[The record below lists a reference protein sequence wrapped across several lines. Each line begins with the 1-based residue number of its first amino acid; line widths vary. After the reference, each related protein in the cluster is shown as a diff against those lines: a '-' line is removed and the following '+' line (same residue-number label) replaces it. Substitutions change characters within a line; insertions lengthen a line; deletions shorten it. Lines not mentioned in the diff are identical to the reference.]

1 MTYFINNNIY
11 NLLLYLLLKLERIKL
26 KKNNL
31 GNTGI
36 NVSEICLGT
45 MTWGQQ
51 NSENDAHNQLSY
63 AMEKGINFIDTAE
76 MYAVPP
82 KEDTYGLTEKYI
94 GSWLKKED
102 RSKIIVATKVA
113 GRTSNVPSGPP
124 GLNWIRKGPRLN
136 KKHIFE
142 AIHDSLKRLQ
152 TDYIDLYQLHWPE
165 RNVNN
170 FGQLGY
176 KHSPREDDINI
187 EITLET
193 LSEAIEKKLIKY
205 VGLSNETP
213 WGVMKFLTAAEKFN
227 LPRIVSIQN
236 PYSLLNRSFEVGLSE
251 IAINE
256 NVGLL
261 PYSPL
266 AGGVL
271 SGKYLNG
278 NMPKNARMTLFERMR
293 TRYSGNHAEN
303 AVLEYKKISDKY
315 NINLTQMSLNFV
327 TKQNFVTSNIIGATS
342 LEQLKENIESIDCE
356 LNEEILKEINKVHK
370 IYTYPCP

>member
-1 MTYFINNNIY
+1 M
-11 NLLLYLLLKLERIKL
+11 
-26 KKNNL
+26 KKKKL
-31 GNTGI
+31 GNTEI
-36 NVSEICLGT
+36 MVSEICLGT

-51 NSENDAHNQLSY
+51 NNEEEAHNQLSF
-63 AMEKGINFIDTAE
+63 AIEKGINFIDTAE

-82 KEDTYGLTEKYI
+82 KKETYGLTETYI
-94 GSWLKKED
+94 GSWLKNQD
-102 RSKIIVATKVA
+102 RSKIILATKIS

-124 GLNWIRKGPRLN
+124 GLDWIRNGSRLN
-136 KKHIFE
+136 KEHIFE
-142 AIHDSLKRLQ
+142 ALHASLNRLN

-187 EITLET
+187 EVTLEA
-193 LSEAIEKKLIKY
+193 LSEAVDKELIKY

-213 WGVMKFLTAAEKFN
+213 WGVMKFLAAAEKYN
-227 LPRIVSIQN
+227 LPRIVTIQN

-251 IAINE
+251 ISINE
-256 NVGLL
+256 NIGLL

-278 NMPKNARMTLFERMR
+278 NKPENARMTLFERMG
-293 TRYSGNHAEN
+293 TRYSGKQAEN
-303 AVLEYKKISDKY
+303 AVLEYQKIAQKH
-315 NINLTQMSLNFV
+315 NLNLTQMAINFV
-327 TKQNFVTSNIIGATS
+327 TQQDFVTSNIIGATS
-342 LEQLKENIESIDCE
+342 LKQLEENIDSINCN
-356 LNEEILKEINKVHK
+356 LSEEVVEEINKVHK

>member
-1 MTYFINNNIY
+1 M
-11 NLLLYLLLKLERIKL
+11 

-31 GNTGI
+31 GKTEI
-36 NVSEICLGT
+36 MVSEICLGT

-51 NSENDAHNQLSY
+51 NNEKEAHDQLSY
-63 AMEKGINFIDTAE
+63 ASERGINFIDTAE

-82 KEDTYGLTEKYI
+82 KKETYGLTEKYI
-94 GSWLKKED
+94 GTWLKNQD
-102 RSKIIVATKVA
+102 RSKIILATKIA

-124 GLNWIRKGPRLN
+124 GLDWIRQGPRLN
-136 KKHIFE
+136 EEHIFQ
-142 AIHDSLKRLQ
+142 AIENSLKRLN
-152 TDYIDLYQLHWPE
+152 TEYIDLYQIHWPE
-165 RNVNN
+165 RTLNN

-176 KHSPREDDINI
+176 IHNPREDDIKI
-187 EITLET
+187 EVTLEA
-193 LSEAIEKKLIKY
+193 LAKAVNKGLIKY

-213 WGVMKFLTAAEKFN
+213 WGVMKFISVAKEFN
-227 LPRIVSIQN
+227 LPRVVSIQN
-236 PYSLLNRSFEVGLSE
+236 PYSLLNRSFEAGLSE

-256 NVGLL
+256 EVGLL

-278 NMPKNARMTLFERMR
+278 KKPENARMTLFERMR
-293 TRYSGNHAEN
+293 GRYSNQHAEN
-303 AVLEYKKISDKY
+303 AVLEYQKIAVKY
-315 NINLTQMSLNFV
+315 NLNLTQMAINFV

-342 LEQLKENIESIDCE
+342 ITQLEENINSIDCK
-356 LNEEILKEINKVHK
+356 LNEEVMAEIEKVHK

>member
-1 MTYFINNNIY
+1 M
-11 NLLLYLLLKLERIKL
+11 

-31 GNTGI
+31 GKTEI
-36 NVSEICLGT
+36 LVSEICLGT

-51 NSENDAHNQLSY
+51 NNEKEAHDQLSY
-63 AMEKGINFIDTAE
+63 ASERGINFIDTAE

-82 KEDTYGLTEKYI
+82 KKETYGLTEKYI
-94 GSWLKKED
+94 GTWLKNQD
-102 RSKIIVATKVA
+102 RSKIILATKIA

-124 GLNWIRKGPRLN
+124 GLDWIRQGPRLN
-136 KKHIFE
+136 EKHIFQ
-142 AIHDSLKRLQ
+142 AIENSLKRLN
-152 TDYIDLYQLHWPE
+152 TEYIDLYQIHWPE
-165 RNVNN
+165 RTVNS

-176 KHSPREDDINI
+176 IHNPREDDIKI
-187 EITLET
+187 EVTLEA
-193 LSEAIEKKLIKY
+193 LAKAVDKGLIKY

-213 WGVMKFLTAAEKFN
+213 WGVMKFISVAKEFN
-227 LPRIVSIQN
+227 LPRVVSIQN
-236 PYSLLNRSFEVGLSE
+236 PYSLLNRSFEAGLSE

-256 NVGLL
+256 EVGLL

-278 NMPKNARMTLFERMR
+278 KKPENARMTLFERMR
-293 TRYSGNHAEN
+293 GRYSNQHAEN
-303 AVLEYKKISDKY
+303 AVLEYQKIAVKY
-315 NINLTQMSLNFV
+315 NLNLTQMAINFV

-342 LEQLKENIESIDCE
+342 ITQLEENINSIDCK
-356 LNEEILKEINKVHK
+356 LNEEVMAEIEKVHK

>member
-1 MTYFINNNIY
+1 V
-11 NLLLYLLLKLERIKL
+11 
-26 KKNNL
+26 KKKKL
-31 GNTGI
+31 GNTEI
-36 NVSEICLGT
+36 MVSEICLGT

-51 NSENDAHNQLSY
+51 NNEEEAHEQLSF
-63 AMEKGINFIDTAE
+63 AIENGINFIDTAE

-82 KEDTYGLTEKYI
+82 KKETYGLTETYI
-94 GSWLKKED
+94 GSWLKNQD
-102 RSKIIVATKVA
+102 RSKIILATKIS

-124 GLNWIRKGPRLN
+124 GLDWIRNGSRLN
-136 KKHIFE
+136 KEHIFE
-142 AIHDSLKRLQ
+142 ALHASLNRLN

-187 EITLET
+187 EVTLEA
-193 LSEAIEKKLIKY
+193 LAEAVDKELIKY

-213 WGVMKFLTAAEKFN
+213 WGVMKFLAAAEKYN
-227 LPRIVSIQN
+227 LPRIVTIQN

-251 IAINE
+251 ISINE

-278 NMPKNARMTLFERMR
+278 NKPENARMTLFERMG
-293 TRYSGNHAEN
+293 TRYSGKQAEN
-303 AVLEYKKISDKY
+303 AVLEYQKIAQKH
-315 NINLTQMSLNFV
+315 NLNLTQMAINFV
-327 TKQNFVTSNIIGATS
+327 TQQDFVTSNIIGATS
-342 LEQLKENIESIDCE
+342 LKQLEENIDSINCN
-356 LNEEILKEINKVHK
+356 LSEEVVEEINKVHK

>member
-1 MTYFINNNIY
+1 M
-11 NLLLYLLLKLERIKL
+11 

-31 GNTGI
+31 GKTEI
-36 NVSEICLGT
+36 MVSEICLGT

-51 NSENDAHNQLSY
+51 NNEKDAHDQLSY
-63 AMEKGINFIDTAE
+63 ATEKGINFIDTAE

-82 KEDTYGLTEKYI
+82 KKETYGLTEKYI
-94 GSWLKKED
+94 GTWLKNQD
-102 RSKIIVATKVA
+102 RSKIILATKIA

-124 GLNWIRKGPRLN
+124 GLDWIRQGPRLN
-136 KKHIFE
+136 EEHIFQ
-142 AIHDSLKRLQ
+142 AIENSLRRLN
-152 TDYIDLYQLHWPE
+152 TEYIDLYQIHWPE
-165 RNVNN
+165 RTVNS

-176 KHSPREDDINI
+176 IHNPREDDIKI
-187 EITLET
+187 EVTLEA
-193 LSEAIEKKLIKY
+193 LAKAVDKGLIKY

-213 WGVMKFLTAAEKFN
+213 WGVMKFISVAKEFN
-227 LPRIVSIQN
+227 LPRVVSIQN
-236 PYSLLNRSFEVGLSE
+236 PYSLLNRSFEAGLSE

-256 NVGLL
+256 EVGLL

-278 NMPKNARMTLFERMR
+278 KKPENARMTLFERMR
-293 TRYSGNHAEN
+293 GRYSNQHAEN
-303 AVLEYKKISDKY
+303 AVLEYQKIAVKY
-315 NINLTQMSLNFV
+315 NLNLTQMAINFV

-342 LEQLKENIESIDCE
+342 ITQLEENINSIDCK
-356 LNEEILKEINKVHK
+356 LNEEVMAEIEKVHK

>member
-1 MTYFINNNIY
+1 M
-11 NLLLYLLLKLERIKL
+11 

-31 GNTGI
+31 GKTEI
-36 NVSEICLGT
+36 LVSEICLGT

-51 NSENDAHNQLSY
+51 NNEKEAHDQLSY
-63 AMEKGINFIDTAE
+63 ASERGINFIDTAE

-82 KEDTYGLTEKYI
+82 KKETYGLTEKYI
-94 GSWLKKED
+94 GTWLKNQD
-102 RSKIIVATKVA
+102 RSKIILATKIA

-124 GLNWIRKGPRLN
+124 GLDWIRQGPRLN
-136 KKHIFE
+136 EEHIFQ
-142 AIHDSLKRLQ
+142 AIENSLKRLN
-152 TDYIDLYQLHWPE
+152 TEYIDLYQIHWPE
-165 RNVNN
+165 RTVNS

-176 KHSPREDDINI
+176 IHNPREDDIKI
-187 EITLET
+187 EVTLEA
-193 LSEAIEKKLIKY
+193 LAKAVDKGLIKY

-213 WGVMKFLTAAEKFN
+213 WGVMKFISVAKEFN
-227 LPRIVSIQN
+227 LPRVVSIQN
-236 PYSLLNRSFEVGLSE
+236 PYSLLNRSFEAGLSE

-256 NVGLL
+256 EVGLL

-278 NMPKNARMTLFERMR
+278 KKPENARMTLFERMR
-293 TRYSGNHAEN
+293 GRYSNQHAEN
-303 AVLEYKKISDKY
+303 AVLEYQKIAVKY
-315 NINLTQMSLNFV
+315 NLNLTQMAINFV

-342 LEQLKENIESIDCE
+342 ITQLEENINSLDCK
-356 LNEEILKEINKVHK
+356 LNEEIMAEIEKVHK

>member
-1 MTYFINNNIY
+1 M
-11 NLLLYLLLKLERIKL
+11 

-31 GNTGI
+31 GKTEI
-36 NVSEICLGT
+36 LVSEICLGT

-51 NSENDAHNQLSY
+51 NNEKEAHGQLSY
-63 AMEKGINFIDTAE
+63 ASERGINFIDTAE

-82 KEDTYGLTEKYI
+82 KKETYGLTEKYI
-94 GSWLKKED
+94 GTWLKNQD
-102 RSKIIVATKVA
+102 RSKIILATKIA

-124 GLNWIRKGPRLN
+124 GLDWIRQGPRLN
-136 KKHIFE
+136 EKHIFQ
-142 AIHDSLKRLQ
+142 AIENSLKRLN
-152 TDYIDLYQLHWPE
+152 TEYIDIYQIHWPE
-165 RNVNN
+165 RTVNS

-176 KHSPREDDINI
+176 IHNPREDDIKI
-187 EITLET
+187 EVTLEA
-193 LSEAIEKKLIKY
+193 LAKAVDKGLIKY

-213 WGVMKFLTAAEKFN
+213 WGVMKFISVAKEFN
-227 LPRIVSIQN
+227 LPRVVSIQN
-236 PYSLLNRSFEVGLSE
+236 PYSLLNRSFEAGLSE

-256 NVGLL
+256 EVGLL

-278 NMPKNARMTLFERMR
+278 KKPENARMTLFERMR
-293 TRYSGNHAEN
+293 GRYSNQHAEN
-303 AVLEYKKISDKY
+303 AVLEYQKIAVKY
-315 NINLTQMSLNFV
+315 NLNLTQMAINFV

-342 LEQLKENIESIDCE
+342 ITQLEENINSLDCK
-356 LNEEILKEINKVHK
+356 LNEEIMAEIEKVHK

>member
-1 MTYFINNNIY
+1 M
-11 NLLLYLLLKLERIKL
+11 

-31 GNTGI
+31 GKTEI
-36 NVSEICLGT
+36 LVSEICLGT

-51 NSENDAHNQLSY
+51 NNEKEAHDQLSY
-63 AMEKGINFIDTAE
+63 ASERGINFIDTAE

-82 KEDTYGLTEKYI
+82 KKETYGLTEKYI
-94 GSWLKKED
+94 GTWLKNQD
-102 RSKIIVATKVA
+102 RSKIILATKIA

-124 GLNWIRKGPRLN
+124 GLDWIRQGPRLN
-136 KKHIFE
+136 EKHIFQ
-142 AIHDSLKRLQ
+142 AIENSLKRLN
-152 TDYIDLYQLHWPE
+152 TEYIDLYQIHWPE
-165 RNVNN
+165 RTVNS

-176 KHSPREDDINI
+176 IHNPREDDIKI
-187 EITLET
+187 EVTLEA
-193 LSEAIEKKLIKY
+193 LAKAVDKGLIKY

-213 WGVMKFLTAAEKFN
+213 WGVMKFISVAKEFN
-227 LPRIVSIQN
+227 LPRVVSIQN
-236 PYSLLNRSFEVGLSE
+236 PYSLLNRSFEAGLSE

-256 NVGLL
+256 EVGLL

-278 NMPKNARMTLFERMR
+278 KKPENARMTLFERMR
-293 TRYSGNHAEN
+293 GRYSNQHAEK
-303 AVLEYKKISDKY
+303 AVLEYQKIAVKY
-315 NINLTQMSLNFV
+315 NLNLTQMAINFV

-342 LEQLKENIESIDCE
+342 ITQLEENINSLDCK
-356 LNEEILKEINKVHK
+356 LNEEIMAEIEKVHK

>member
-1 MTYFINNNIY
+1 M
-11 NLLLYLLLKLERIKL
+11 

-31 GNTGI
+31 GKTEI
-36 NVSEICLGT
+36 LVSEICLGT

-51 NSENDAHNQLSY
+51 NNEKEAHDQLSY
-63 AMEKGINFIDTAE
+63 ASERGINFIDTAE

-82 KEDTYGLTEKYI
+82 KKETYGLTEKYI
-94 GSWLKKED
+94 GTWLKNQD
-102 RSKIIVATKVA
+102 RSKIILATKIA

-124 GLNWIRKGPRLN
+124 GLDWIRQGPRLN
-136 KKHIFE
+136 EEHIFQ
-142 AIHDSLKRLQ
+142 AIENSLKRLN
-152 TDYIDLYQLHWPE
+152 TEYIDLYQIHWPE
-165 RNVNN
+165 RTVNS

-176 KHSPREDDINI
+176 IHNPREDDIKI
-187 EITLET
+187 EVTLEA
-193 LSEAIEKKLIKY
+193 LAKAVNKGLIKY

-213 WGVMKFLTAAEKFN
+213 WGVMKFISVAKEFN
-227 LPRIVSIQN
+227 LPRVVSIQN
-236 PYSLLNRSFEVGLSE
+236 PYSLLNRSFEAGLSE

-256 NVGLL
+256 EVGLL

-278 NMPKNARMTLFERMR
+278 KKPENARMTLFERMR
-293 TRYSGNHAEN
+293 GRYSNQHAEN
-303 AVLEYKKISDKY
+303 AVLEYQKIAVKY
-315 NINLTQMSLNFV
+315 NLNLTQMAINFV

-342 LEQLKENIESIDCE
+342 ITQLEENINSLDCK
-356 LNEEILKEINKVHK
+356 LNEEIMAEIEKVHK

>member
-1 MTYFINNNIY
+1 
-11 NLLLYLLLKLERIKL
+11 L

-31 GNTGI
+31 GKTEI
-36 NVSEICLGT
+36 MVSEICLGT

-51 NSENDAHNQLSY
+51 NNEKEAHDQLSY
-63 AMEKGINFIDTAE
+63 ASERGINFIDTAE

-82 KEDTYGLTEKYI
+82 KKETYGLTEKYI
-94 GSWLKKED
+94 GTWLKNQD
-102 RSKIIVATKVA
+102 RSKIILATKIA

-124 GLNWIRKGPRLN
+124 GLDWIRQGPRLN
-136 KKHIFE
+136 EEHIFQ
-142 AIHDSLKRLQ
+142 AIENSLKRLN
-152 TDYIDLYQLHWPE
+152 TEYIDLYQIHWPE
-165 RNVNN
+165 RTLNN

-176 KHSPREDDINI
+176 IHNPREDDIKI
-187 EITLET
+187 EVTLEA
-193 LSEAIEKKLIKY
+193 LAKAVNKGLIKY

-213 WGVMKFLTAAEKFN
+213 WGVMKFISVAKEFN
-227 LPRIVSIQN
+227 LPRVVSIQN
-236 PYSLLNRSFEVGLSE
+236 PYSLLNRSFEAGLSE

-256 NVGLL
+256 EVGLL

-278 NMPKNARMTLFERMR
+278 KKPENARMTLFERMR
-293 TRYSGNHAEN
+293 GRYSNQHAEN
-303 AVLEYKKISDKY
+303 AVLEYQKIAVKY
-315 NINLTQMSLNFV
+315 NLNLTQMAINFV

-342 LEQLKENIESIDCE
+342 ITQLEENINSIDCK
-356 LNEEILKEINKVHK
+356 LNEEVMDEIEKVHK

>member
-1 MTYFINNNIY
+1 M
-11 NLLLYLLLKLERIKL
+11 

-31 GNTGI
+31 GKTEI
-36 NVSEICLGT
+36 LVSEICLGT

-51 NSENDAHNQLSY
+51 NNEKEAHDQLSY
-63 AMEKGINFIDTAE
+63 ASERGINFIDTAE

-82 KEDTYGLTEKYI
+82 KKETYGLTEKYI
-94 GSWLKKED
+94 GTWLKNQD
-102 RSKIIVATKVA
+102 RSKIILATKIA

-124 GLNWIRKGPRLN
+124 GLDWIRQGPRLN
-136 KKHIFE
+136 EEHIFQ
-142 AIHDSLKRLQ
+142 AIENSLKRLN
-152 TDYIDLYQLHWPE
+152 TEYIDLYQIHWPE
-165 RNVNN
+165 RTVNS

-176 KHSPREDDINI
+176 IHNPREDDIKI
-187 EITLET
+187 EVTLEA
-193 LSEAIEKKLIKY
+193 LAKAVDKGLIKY

-213 WGVMKFLTAAEKFN
+213 WGVMKFISVAKEFN
-227 LPRIVSIQN
+227 LPRVVSIQN
-236 PYSLLNRSFEVGLSE
+236 PYSLLNRSFEAGLSE

-256 NVGLL
+256 EVGLL

-278 NMPKNARMTLFERMR
+278 KKPENARMTLFERMR
-293 TRYSGNHAEN
+293 GRYSNQHAEN
-303 AVLEYKKISDKY
+303 AVLEYQKIAVKY
-315 NINLTQMSLNFV
+315 NLNLTQMAINFV

-342 LEQLKENIESIDCE
+342 ITQLEENINSIDCE
-356 LNEEILKEINKVHK
+356 LNEEIMAEIEKVHK

>member
-1 MTYFINNNIY
+1 M
-11 NLLLYLLLKLERIKL
+11 

-31 GNTGI
+31 GKSEI
-36 NVSEICLGT
+36 MVSEICLGT

-51 NSENDAHNQLSY
+51 NNEKEAHDQLSY
-63 AMEKGINFIDTAE
+63 ASERGINFIDTAE

-82 KEDTYGLTEKYI
+82 KKETYGLTEKYI
-94 GSWLKKED
+94 GTWLKNQD
-102 RSKIIVATKVA
+102 RSKIILATKIA

-124 GLNWIRKGPRLN
+124 GLDWIRQGPRLN
-136 KKHIFE
+136 EEHIFQ
-142 AIHDSLKRLQ
+142 AIENSLRRLN
-152 TDYIDLYQLHWPE
+152 TEYIDLYQIHWPE
-165 RNVNN
+165 RTVNS

-176 KHSPREDDINI
+176 IHKPREDDIKI
-187 EITLET
+187 EVTLEA
-193 LSEAIEKKLIKY
+193 LAKAVNKGLIKY

-213 WGVMKFLTAAEKFN
+213 WGVMKFISVAKEFN
-227 LPRIVSIQN
+227 LPRVVSIQN
-236 PYSLLNRSFEVGLSE
+236 PYSLLNRSFEAGLSE

-256 NVGLL
+256 EVGLL

-278 NMPKNARMTLFERMR
+278 KKPENARMTLFERMR
-293 TRYSGNHAEN
+293 GRYSNQHAEN
-303 AVLEYKKISDKY
+303 AVLEYQKIAVKY
-315 NINLTQMSLNFV
+315 NLNLTQMAINFV

-342 LEQLKENIESIDCE
+342 INQLEENINSIDCK
-356 LNEEILKEINKVHK
+356 LNEEVMAEIEKVHK

>member
-1 MTYFINNNIY
+1 
-11 NLLLYLLLKLERIKL
+11 L

-31 GNTGI
+31 GKTEI
-36 NVSEICLGT
+36 MVSEICLGT

-51 NSENDAHNQLSY
+51 NNEKEAHDQLSY
-63 AMEKGINFIDTAE
+63 ASERGINFIDTAE

-82 KEDTYGLTEKYI
+82 KKETYGLTEKYI
-94 GSWLKKED
+94 GTWLKNQD
-102 RSKIIVATKVA
+102 RSKIILATKIA

-124 GLNWIRKGPRLN
+124 GLDWIRQGPRLN
-136 KKHIFE
+136 EEHIFQ
-142 AIHDSLKRLQ
+142 AIENSLKRLN
-152 TDYIDLYQLHWPE
+152 TEYIDLYQIHWPE
-165 RNVNN
+165 RTVNS

-176 KHSPREDDINI
+176 IHNPREDDIKI
-187 EITLET
+187 EVTLEA
-193 LSEAIEKKLIKY
+193 LAKAVDKGLIKY

-213 WGVMKFLTAAEKFN
+213 WGVMKFISVAKEFN
-227 LPRIVSIQN
+227 LPRVVSIQN
-236 PYSLLNRSFEVGLSE
+236 PYSLLNRSFEAGLSE

-256 NVGLL
+256 EVGLL

-278 NMPKNARMTLFERMR
+278 KKPENARMTLFERMR
-293 TRYSGNHAEN
+293 GRYSNQHAEN
-303 AVLEYKKISDKY
+303 AVLEYQKIAVKY
-315 NINLTQMSLNFV
+315 NLNLTQMAINFV

-342 LEQLKENIESIDCE
+342 ITQLEENINSIDCK
-356 LNEEILKEINKVHK
+356 LNEEVMDEIEKVHK

>member
-1 MTYFINNNIY
+1 M
-11 NLLLYLLLKLERIKL
+11 

-31 GNTGI
+31 GKTEI
-36 NVSEICLGT
+36 MVSEICLGT

-51 NSENDAHNQLSY
+51 NNEKEAHDQLSY
-63 AMEKGINFIDTAE
+63 ASERGINFIDTAE

-82 KEDTYGLTEKYI
+82 KKETYGLTEKYI
-94 GSWLKKED
+94 GTWLKNQD
-102 RSKIIVATKVA
+102 RSKIILATKIA

-124 GLNWIRKGPRLN
+124 GLDWIRQGPRLN
-136 KKHIFE
+136 EEHIFQ
-142 AIHDSLKRLQ
+142 AIENSLKRLN
-152 TDYIDLYQLHWPE
+152 TEYIDLYQIHWPE
-165 RNVNN
+165 RTVNS

-176 KHSPREDDINI
+176 IHNPREDDIKI
-187 EITLET
+187 EVTLEA
-193 LSEAIEKKLIKY
+193 LAKAVNKGLIKY

-213 WGVMKFLTAAEKFN
+213 WGVMKFISVAKEFN
-227 LPRIVSIQN
+227 LPRVVSIQN
-236 PYSLLNRSFEVGLSE
+236 PYSLLNRSFEAGLSE

-256 NVGLL
+256 EVGLL

-278 NMPKNARMTLFERMR
+278 KKPENARMTLFERMR
-293 TRYSGNHAEN
+293 GRYSNQHAEN
-303 AVLEYKKISDKY
+303 AVLEYQKIAVKY
-315 NINLTQMSLNFV
+315 NLNLTQMAINFV

-342 LEQLKENIESIDCE
+342 ITQLEENINSLDCK
-356 LNEEILKEINKVHK
+356 LNEEIMAEIEKVHK

>member
-1 MTYFINNNIY
+1 M
-11 NLLLYLLLKLERIKL
+11 

-31 GNTGI
+31 GKTEI
-36 NVSEICLGT
+36 LVSEICLGT

-51 NSENDAHNQLSY
+51 NNEKEAHDQLSY
-63 AMEKGINFIDTAE
+63 ASERGINFIDTAE

-82 KEDTYGLTEKYI
+82 KKETYGLTEKYI
-94 GSWLKKED
+94 GTWLKNQD
-102 RSKIIVATKVA
+102 RSKIILATKIA

-124 GLNWIRKGPRLN
+124 GLDWIRQGPRLN
-136 KKHIFE
+136 EKHIFQ
-142 AIHDSLKRLQ
+142 AIENSLKRLN
-152 TDYIDLYQLHWPE
+152 TEYIDLYQIHWPE
-165 RNVNN
+165 RTVNS

-176 KHSPREDDINI
+176 IHNPREDDIKI
-187 EITLET
+187 EVTLEA
-193 LSEAIEKKLIKY
+193 LAKAVDKGLIKY

-213 WGVMKFLTAAEKFN
+213 WGVMKFISVAKEFN
-227 LPRIVSIQN
+227 LPRVVSIQN
-236 PYSLLNRSFEVGLSE
+236 PYSLLNRSFEAGLSE

-256 NVGLL
+256 EVGLL

-278 NMPKNARMTLFERMR
+278 KKPENARMTLFERMR
-293 TRYSGNHAEN
+293 GRYSNQHAEN
-303 AVLEYKKISDKY
+303 AVLEYQKIAVKY
-315 NINLTQMSLNFV
+315 NLNLTQMAINFV

-342 LEQLKENIESIDCE
+342 INQLEENINSLDCK
-356 LNEEILKEINKVHK
+356 LNEEIMAEIEKVHK

>member
-1 MTYFINNNIY
+1 M
-11 NLLLYLLLKLERIKL
+11 

-31 GNTGI
+31 GKTEI
-36 NVSEICLGT
+36 MVSEICLGT

-51 NSENDAHNQLSY
+51 NNEKEAHDQLSY
-63 AMEKGINFIDTAE
+63 ASERGINFIDTAE

-82 KEDTYGLTEKYI
+82 KKETYGLTEKYI
-94 GSWLKKED
+94 GTWLKNQD
-102 RSKIIVATKVA
+102 RSKIILATKIA

-124 GLNWIRKGPRLN
+124 GLDWIRQGPRLN
-136 KKHIFE
+136 EEHIFQ
-142 AIHDSLKRLQ
+142 AIENSLKRLN
-152 TDYIDLYQLHWPE
+152 TEYIDLYQIHWPE
-165 RNVNN
+165 RTVNS

-176 KHSPREDDINI
+176 IHNPREDDIKI
-187 EITLET
+187 EVTLEA
-193 LSEAIEKKLIKY
+193 LAKAVDKGLIKY

-213 WGVMKFLTAAEKFN
+213 WGVMKFISVAKEFN
-227 LPRIVSIQN
+227 LPRVVSIQN
-236 PYSLLNRSFEVGLSE
+236 PYSLLNRSFEAGLSE

-256 NVGLL
+256 EVGLL

-278 NMPKNARMTLFERMR
+278 KKPENARMTLFERMR
-293 TRYSGNHAEN
+293 GRYSNQHAEN
-303 AVLEYKKISDKY
+303 AVLEYQKIAVKY
-315 NINLTQMSLNFV
+315 NLNLTQMAINFV

-342 LEQLKENIESIDCE
+342 ITQLEENINSIDCK
-356 LNEEILKEINKVHK
+356 LNEEVMDEIEKVHK

>member
-1 MTYFINNNIY
+1 M
-11 NLLLYLLLKLERIKL
+11 
-26 KKNNL
+26 KKKKL
-31 GNTGI
+31 GNTEI
-36 NVSEICLGT
+36 MVSEICLGT

-51 NSENDAHNQLSY
+51 NNEEEAHNQLSF
-63 AMEKGINFIDTAE
+63 AIEKGINFIDTAE

-82 KEDTYGLTEKYI
+82 KKETYGLTETYI
-94 GSWLKKED
+94 GSWLKNQD
-102 RSKIIVATKVA
+102 RSKIILATKIS

-124 GLNWIRKGPRLN
+124 GLDWIRNGSRLN
-136 KKHIFE
+136 KEHIFE
-142 AIHDSLKRLQ
+142 ALHASLNRLN

-187 EITLET
+187 EVTLEA
-193 LSEAIEKKLIKY
+193 LSEAVDKELIKY

-213 WGVMKFLTAAEKFN
+213 WGVMKFLAAAEKYN
-227 LPRIVSIQN
+227 LPRIVTIQN

-251 IAINE
+251 ISINE

-278 NMPKNARMTLFERMR
+278 NKPENARMTLFERMG
-293 TRYSGNHAEN
+293 TRYSGKQAEN
-303 AVLEYKKISDKY
+303 AVLEYQKIAQKH
-315 NINLTQMSLNFV
+315 NLNLTQMAINFV
-327 TKQNFVTSNIIGATS
+327 TQQDFVTSNIIGTTS
-342 LEQLKENIESIDCE
+342 LKQLEENIDSINCN
-356 LNEEILKEINKVHK
+356 LSEEVVEEINKVHK

>member
-1 MTYFINNNIY
+1 M
-11 NLLLYLLLKLERIKL
+11 

-31 GNTGI
+31 GKTEI
-36 NVSEICLGT
+36 MVSEICLGT

-51 NSENDAHNQLSY
+51 NNEKEAHDQLSY
-63 AMEKGINFIDTAE
+63 ASERGINFIDTAE

-82 KEDTYGLTEKYI
+82 KKETYGLTEKYI
-94 GSWLKKED
+94 GTWLKKQD
-102 RSKIIVATKVA
+102 RSKIILATKIA

-124 GLNWIRKGPRLN
+124 GLDWIRQGPRLN
-136 KKHIFE
+136 EEHIFQ
-142 AIHDSLKRLQ
+142 AIENSLKRLN
-152 TDYIDLYQLHWPE
+152 TEYIDLYQIHWPE
-165 RNVNN
+165 RTLNN

-176 KHSPREDDINI
+176 IHNPREDDIKI
-187 EITLET
+187 EVTLEA
-193 LSEAIEKKLIKY
+193 LAKAVNKGLIKY

-213 WGVMKFLTAAEKFN
+213 WGVMKFISVAKEFN
-227 LPRIVSIQN
+227 LPRVVSIQN
-236 PYSLLNRSFEVGLSE
+236 PYSLLNRSFEAGLSE

-256 NVGLL
+256 EIGLL

-278 NMPKNARMTLFERMR
+278 KKPENARMTLFERMR
-293 TRYSGNHAEN
+293 GRYSNQHAEN
-303 AVLEYKKISDKY
+303 AVLEYQKIAFKY
-315 NINLTQMSLNFV
+315 NLNLTQMAINFV

-342 LEQLKENIESIDCE
+342 ITQLEENINSIDCK
-356 LNEEILKEINKVHK
+356 LNEEVMDEIEKVHK

>member
-1 MTYFINNNIY
+1 M
-11 NLLLYLLLKLERIKL
+11 

-31 GNTGI
+31 GKTEI
-36 NVSEICLGT
+36 MVSEICLGT

-51 NSENDAHNQLSY
+51 NNEKEAHDQLSY
-63 AMEKGINFIDTAE
+63 ASERGINFIDTAE

-82 KEDTYGLTEKYI
+82 KKETYGLTEKYI
-94 GSWLKKED
+94 GTWLKNQD
-102 RSKIIVATKVA
+102 RSKIILATKIA

-124 GLNWIRKGPRLN
+124 GLDWIRQGPRLN
-136 KKHIFE
+136 EEHIFQ
-142 AIHDSLKRLQ
+142 AIENSLKRLN
-152 TDYIDLYQLHWPE
+152 TEYIDLYQIHWPE
-165 RNVNN
+165 RTVNS

-176 KHSPREDDINI
+176 IHNPREDDIKI
-187 EITLET
+187 EVTLEA
-193 LSEAIEKKLIKY
+193 LAKAVNKGLIKY

-213 WGVMKFLTAAEKFN
+213 WGVMKFISVAKEFN
-227 LPRIVSIQN
+227 LPRVVSIQN
-236 PYSLLNRSFEVGLSE
+236 PYSLLNRSFEAGLSE

-256 NVGLL
+256 EVGLL

-278 NMPKNARMTLFERMR
+278 KKPENARMTLFERMR
-293 TRYSGNHAEN
+293 GRYSNQHAEN
-303 AVLEYKKISDKY
+303 AVLEYQKIAVKY
-315 NINLTQMSLNFV
+315 NLNLTQMAINFV

-342 LEQLKENIESIDCE
+342 ITQLEENINSIDCK
-356 LNEEILKEINKVHK
+356 LNEEVMDEIEKVHK

>member
-1 MTYFINNNIY
+1 M
-11 NLLLYLLLKLERIKL
+11 

-31 GNTGI
+31 GKTEI
-36 NVSEICLGT
+36 LVSEICLGT

-51 NSENDAHNQLSY
+51 NNEKEAHDQLSY
-63 AMEKGINFIDTAE
+63 ASERGINFIDTAE

-82 KEDTYGLTEKYI
+82 KKETYGLTEKYI
-94 GSWLKKED
+94 GTWLKNQD
-102 RSKIIVATKVA
+102 RSKIILATKIA

-124 GLNWIRKGPRLN
+124 GLDWIRQGPRLN
-136 KKHIFE
+136 EEHIFQ
-142 AIHDSLKRLQ
+142 AIENSLKRLN
-152 TDYIDLYQLHWPE
+152 TEYIDLYQIHWPE
-165 RNVNN
+165 RTVNS

-176 KHSPREDDINI
+176 IHNPREDDIKI
-187 EITLET
+187 EVTLEA
-193 LSEAIEKKLIKY
+193 LAKAVDKGLIKY

-213 WGVMKFLTAAEKFN
+213 WGVMKFISVAKEFN
-227 LPRIVSIQN
+227 LPRVVSIQN
-236 PYSLLNRSFEVGLSE
+236 PYSLLNRSFEAGLSE

-256 NVGLL
+256 EVGLL

-278 NMPKNARMTLFERMR
+278 KKPENARMTLFERMR
-293 TRYSGNHAEN
+293 GRYSNQHAEN
-303 AVLEYKKISDKY
+303 AVLEYQKIAVKY
-315 NINLTQMSLNFV
+315 NLNLTQMAINFV

-342 LEQLKENIESIDCE
+342 INQLEENINSIDCE
-356 LNEEILKEINKVHK
+356 LNEEVMAEIEKVHK

>member
-1 MTYFINNNIY
+1 M
-11 NLLLYLLLKLERIKL
+11 

-31 GNTGI
+31 GKTEI
-36 NVSEICLGT
+36 MVSEICLGT

-51 NSENDAHNQLSY
+51 NNEKEAHDQLSY
-63 AMEKGINFIDTAE
+63 ASERGINFIDTAE

-82 KEDTYGLTEKYI
+82 KKETYGLTEKYI
-94 GSWLKKED
+94 GTWLKNQD
-102 RSKIIVATKVA
+102 RSKIILATKIA

-124 GLNWIRKGPRLN
+124 GLDWIRQGPRLN
-136 KKHIFE
+136 EEHIFQ
-142 AIHDSLKRLQ
+142 AIENSLKRLN
-152 TDYIDLYQLHWPE
+152 TEYIDLYQIHWPE
-165 RNVNN
+165 RTVNS

-176 KHSPREDDINI
+176 IHNPREDDIKI
-187 EITLET
+187 EVTLEA
-193 LSEAIEKKLIKY
+193 LAKAVDKGLIKY

-213 WGVMKFLTAAEKFN
+213 WGVMKFISVAKEFN
-227 LPRIVSIQN
+227 LPRVVSIQN
-236 PYSLLNRSFEVGLSE
+236 PYSLLNRSFEAGLSE

-256 NVGLL
+256 EVGLL

-278 NMPKNARMTLFERMR
+278 KKPENARMTLFERMR
-293 TRYSGNHAEN
+293 GRYSNQHAEN
-303 AVLEYKKISDKY
+303 AVLEYQKIAVKY
-315 NINLTQMSLNFV
+315 NLNLTQMAINFV

-342 LEQLKENIESIDCE
+342 ITQLEENINSIDFK
-356 LNEEILKEINKVHK
+356 LNEEVMDEIEKVHK

>member
-1 MTYFINNNIY
+1 M
-11 NLLLYLLLKLERIKL
+11 
-26 KKNNL
+26 KKKL
-31 GNTGI
+31 GNTDI
-36 NVSEICLGT
+36 MVSEICLGT

-51 NSENDAHNQLSY
+51 NNEEEAHEQLSFVI
-63 AMEKGINFIDTAE
+63 EKGINFIDTAE

-82 KEDTYGLTEKYI
+82 KKETYGLTETYI
-94 GSWLKKED
+94 GSWLKNQD
-102 RSKIIVATKVA
+102 RSKIILATKIS

-124 GLNWIRKGPRLN
+124 GLDWIRNGSRLN
-136 KKHIFE
+136 KEHIFE
-142 AIHDSLKRLQ
+142 ALHASLNRLN

-187 EITLET
+187 EVTLEA
-193 LSEAIEKKLIKY
+193 LSKAVDKELIKY

-213 WGVMKFLTAAEKFN
+213 WGVMKFLAAAEKYN
-227 LPRIVSIQN
+227 LPRIVTIQN

-251 IAINE
+251 ISINE

-278 NMPKNARMTLFERMR
+278 NKPENARMTLFEKLR
-293 TRYSGNHAEN
+293 TRYSGKQAEN
-303 AVLEYKKISDKY
+303 AVLEYQKIAQKH
-315 NINLTQMSLNFV
+315 NLNLTQMAINFV
-327 TKQNFVTSNIIGATS
+327 TQQDFVTSNIIGATS
-342 LEQLKENIESIDCE
+342 LKQLEENIDSINCN
-356 LNEEILKEINKVHK
+356 LSEEVIEEINKVHK

>member
-1 MTYFINNNIY
+1 M
-11 NLLLYLLLKLERIKL
+11 

-31 GNTGI
+31 GKTEI
-36 NVSEICLGT
+36 LVSEICLGT

-51 NSENDAHNQLSY
+51 NNEKEAHDQLSY
-63 AMEKGINFIDTAE
+63 ASERGINFIDTAE

-82 KEDTYGLTEKYI
+82 KKETYGLTEKYI
-94 GSWLKKED
+94 GTWLKNQD
-102 RSKIIVATKVA
+102 RSKIILATKIA

-124 GLNWIRKGPRLN
+124 GLDWIRQGPRLN
-136 KKHIFE
+136 EEHIFQ
-142 AIHDSLKRLQ
+142 AIENSLKRLN
-152 TDYIDLYQLHWPE
+152 TEYIDLYQIHWPE
-165 RNVNN
+165 RTVNS

-176 KHSPREDDINI
+176 IHNPREDDIKI
-187 EITLET
+187 EVTLEA
-193 LSEAIEKKLIKY
+193 LAKAVDKGLIKY

-213 WGVMKFLTAAEKFN
+213 WGVMKFISVAKEFN
-227 LPRIVSIQN
+227 LPRVVSIQN
-236 PYSLLNRSFEVGLSE
+236 PYSLLNRSFEAGLSE

-256 NVGLL
+256 EVGLL

-278 NMPKNARMTLFERMR
+278 KKPENARMTLFERMR
-293 TRYSGNHAEN
+293 GRYSNQHAEN
-303 AVLEYKKISDKY
+303 AVLEYQKIAVKY
-315 NINLTQMSLNFV
+315 NLNLTQMAINFV

-342 LEQLKENIESIDCE
+342 INQLEENINSLDCK
-356 LNEEILKEINKVHK
+356 LNEEIMAEIEKVHK

>member
-1 MTYFINNNIY
+1 M
-11 NLLLYLLLKLERIKL
+11 
-26 KKNNL
+26 KKNKL
-31 GNTGI
+31 GNTEI
-36 NVSEICLGT
+36 MVSEICLGT

-51 NSENDAHNQLSY
+51 NNEEEAHGQLSF
-63 AMEKGINFIDTAE
+63 AIEKGINFIDTAE
-76 MYAVPP
+76 MYAIPP
-82 KEDTYGLTEKYI
+82 KKETYGLTETYI
-94 GSWLKKED
+94 GSWLKNQD
-102 RSKIIVATKVA
+102 RSKIILATKIS

-124 GLNWIRKGPRLN
+124 GLDWIRNGPRLN
-136 KKHIFE
+136 KEHIFE
-142 AIHDSLKRLQ
+142 ALHASLNRLN

-176 KHSPREDDINI
+176 QHSPREDDINI
-187 EITLET
+187 EVTLES
-193 LSEAIEKKLIKY
+193 LSEAVDKGLIKY

-213 WGVMKFLTAAEKFN
+213 WGVMKFLAAAEKYN
-227 LPRIVSIQN
+227 LPRIVTIQN

-251 IAINE
+251 ISINE

-278 NMPKNARMTLFERMR
+278 NKPENARMTLFERLS
-293 TRYSGNHAEN
+293 TRYSSKQAEN
-303 AVLEYKKISDKY
+303 AVLEYQKIAQK
-315 NINLTQMSLNFV
+315 NNLNLTQMAINFV
-327 TKQNFVTSNIIGATS
+327 TQQYFVTSNIIGATS
-342 LEQLKENIESIDCE
+342 LKQLEENIESINCI
-356 LNEEILKEINKVHK
+356 LSEEVIEEINKVHK